1 MNGTDALHYS
11 VREGELT
18 NRSVGHRPPAD
29 GGNEHLRRPSQDVG
43 GGAIDHVLASATVV
57 DEEAAH
63 TGRSRIVAALG
74 SMGALDPALTRAEA
88 ENITYT
94 CLSFEV
100 ARVLTVERGWS
111 DEQYEMWIGRSLS
124 RLLLPA
130 D

>member
-29 GGNEHLRRPSQDVG
+29 GGNEHLRRPSQDVV

-63 TGRSRIVAALG
+63 TGRSWIVAALG

-88 ENITYT
+88 EDIICT
-94 CLSFEV
+94 CLSFGV

-111 DEQYEMWIGRSLS
+111 DEQTRCGSAAR
-124 RLLLPA
+124 
-130 D
+130 